1 MAMILNFTMKYLCLC
16 KNVESNN
23 HLRGL
28 QSVAL
33 VSNQGI
39 IVYYCA
45 I

>member
-1 MAMILNFTMKYLCLC
+1 MILNFTIKYLYLY
-16 KNVESNN
+16 KNVESNTR
-23 HLRGL
+23 LLGL
-28 QSVAL
+28 QSVTL

>member
-1 MAMILNFTMKYLCLC
+1 MISNFIMKYLYLC

-23 HLRGL
+23 RLRGL

-39 IVYYCA
+39 IIYDCA